1 MGGEPVDRREGADG
15 PCGPEIATDF
25 TRLKSF
31 FADLAGVMEHDG
43 FERRGDGD
51 GASYL
56 HKYKQ
61 LFDMHK
67 MTKVFAAARSSVVLR
82 TDVLVS
88 RTQTPS
94 KMYTDHANTFD
105 AIFEEIFVST
115 ADTERG
121 AIAGATASGLK
132 PLMPKCGRG
141 GCTEELESLAA
152 LREHRKGVHGE
163 NGAIPAAAAATYKKR
178 EELRARARAAAGGG
192 GGGGDGGGGDA
203 MTPSSRSTKSAA
215 SADIQEAVARAKR
228 GRGK

>member
-1 MGGEPVDRREGADG
+1 
-15 PCGPEIATDF
+15 
-25 TRLKSF
+25 
-31 FADLAGVMEHDG
+31 
-43 FERRGDGD
+43 
-51 GASYL
+51 
-56 HKYKQ
+56 
-61 LFDMHK
+61 MHK
-67 MTKVFAAARSSVVLR
+67 MTKVFVAARSSVVLR

-152 LREHRKGVHGE
+152 LCEHREDVHGE

-178 EELRARARAAAGGG
+178 EELRARARALVVAAAAVTAAAG
-192 GGGGDGGGGDA
+192 
-203 MTPSSRSTKSAA
+203 TR
-215 SADIQEAVARAKR
+215 
-228 GRGK
+228 